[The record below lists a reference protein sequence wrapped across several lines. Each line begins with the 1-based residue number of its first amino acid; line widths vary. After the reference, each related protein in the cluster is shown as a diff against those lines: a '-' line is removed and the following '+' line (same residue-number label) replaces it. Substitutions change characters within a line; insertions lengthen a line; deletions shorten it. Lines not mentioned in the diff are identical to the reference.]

1 MYNTKTPEMTQ
12 SPCGC
17 GGELMVWESVSS
29 PQEFSSPTGPGA
41 KRRQPQT
48 AAVGKPVVR

>member
-1 MYNTKTPEMTQ
+1 MNNVKRPDITR

-48 AAVGKPVVR
+48 AAVEKPVVR